1 MKFTIENQKENRI
14 SRTTNQTIKHFLYS
28 NNEVSISGMD
38 GKHSVWHKQGHK
50 MSQKIDN
57 LNIND
62 AVDFANKLILSI

>member
-1 MKFTIENQKENRI
+1 MKFTNENQKENKI
-14 SRTTNQTIKHFLYS
+14 TWTTKQTVKHFLYS

-38 GKHSVWHKQGHK
+38 GNHSVWHKQGNK

-57 LNIND
+57 LNISD

>member
-14 SRTTNQTIKHFLYS
+14 SRTTNQAIKHFLYS
-28 NNEVSISGMD
+28 NNEVSIVGMD
-38 GKHSVWHKQGHK
+38 GKHSVWHKQGK
-50 MSQKIDN
+50 RMSQKIDN

>member
-1 MKFTIENQKENRI
+1 MKFTIENQKENSI
-14 SRTTNQTIKHFLYS
+14 SRTTKQTVKHFLYS

-38 GKHSVWHKQGHK
+38 GNHSVWHKQGHR